1 MLIAPG
7 GHEGFS
13 GTPLWKIREQRR
25 PQWSAAALGSSLV
38 FFGFWVQGLRVLRV
52 LRALGLKV

>member
-1 MLIAPG
+1 MQIAPG

-25 PQWSAAALGSSLV
+25 PQWSAALFGEFIGFLGVLGSGV
-38 FFGFWVQGLRVLRV
+38 EGIEG
-52 LRALGLKV
+52 